1 MSDGRNSES
10 ILPLRII
17 LMKTNRQVD
26 EIDIERGEPSNLV
39 ETGEESCRGS
49 RSGPPEEET
58 WIQKNKKIKRV
69 GEWRQTNYTAY
80 AVRDATHIYKLSRD
94 SPHSAAYK
102 ALTDRQER
110 IDFLKQH
117 GIAQRR

>member
-1 MSDGRNSES
+1 MASKSTSATDGRDEEINNKCGVLSEGS
-10 ILPLRII
+10 G
-17 LMKTNRQVD
+17 N
-26 EIDIERGEPSNLV
+26 
-39 ETGEESCRGS
+39 GEESYREF
-49 RSGPPEEET
+49 RSNSPEKET
-58 WIQKNKKIKRV
+58 WIQKNKNAKRV

-94 SPHSAAYK
+94 SPHSAVYES
-102 ALTDRQER
+102 LTDRQER